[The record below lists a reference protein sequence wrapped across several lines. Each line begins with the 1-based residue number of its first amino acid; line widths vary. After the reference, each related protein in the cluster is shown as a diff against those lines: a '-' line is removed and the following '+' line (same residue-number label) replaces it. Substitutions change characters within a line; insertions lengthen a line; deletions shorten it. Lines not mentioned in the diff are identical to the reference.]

1 MANPLNQDCE
11 HELME
16 TIQGIMNDVSPYAA
30 AYRNMAQIEREEQA
44 RAVHENR
51 PPSEVS
57 MVMREG
63 EDRRRYNAPL
73 NEEVAATISL
83 YTIISFYSLF
93 VTVSFLCCFLF
104 LG

>member
-44 RAVHENR
+44 RAC
-51 PPSEVS
+51 
-57 MVMREG
+57 
-63 EDRRRYNAPL
+63 L
-73 NEEVAATISL
+73 L
-83 YTIISFYSLF
+83 YTSPSPRDKRQ
-93 VTVSFLCCFLF
+93 SRMPSSA
-104 LG
+104 